1 MNRTVIDLST
11 NNIKTDYKIDIKNLS
26 KLESLISKR
35 LNGGLITYGSLK
47 AFDETIQIEGDS
59 DIFSGISKYNVE
71 FKDSKLSNI
80 KFSIENARLEK
91 FYK

>member
-1 MNRTVIDLST
+1 MIYLLTILKQT
-11 NNIKTDYKIDIKNLS
+11 IKLILKFIKIR
-26 KLESLISKR
+26 ESNFKR

-71 FKDSKLSNI
+71 FKD
-80 KFSIENARLEK
+80 
-91 FYK
+91 